1 MRLNGS
7 LLILLLSI
15 TNVLACDESPLC
27 EDVPYGRICTRFSP
41 DLITIADDAL
51 LLVATKN
58 NLYSFNTLPRLE
70 LKQHECIKPSNASI
84 EQCLRDNSQPESE
97 CVNLVRILQ
106 QIPQDALRGKTTLE
120 DKFNDT
126 ILVCGT
132 NAFNPKC
139 TVHKRTNIKEW
150 SYLTGLTTVDD
161 GFSPYSTKLH
171 SIGLLAT
178 NRKFYTGSFF
188 GKFNTKRRVAVA
200 PQPLMGDSTFVTS
213 TLENSPL
220 WLSQQVGTRFISLYE
235 IGEHV
240 YYFAREPAFEVNR
253 GKTITYSRVIR
264 ICKTDEGITDTT
276 QFIRFRTFQKA
287 RMTCPHVVNNNAPKY
302 YYDDVSS
309 TYLHWPEN
317 SQLPV
322 LYATFLSAD
331 NGPEGSAICKFSFD
345 PSKSESLV
353 KGFQDGVYYVLDN
366 NDRLTEETEG
376 PFACPGSPGRNR
388 TDDEAKKYQLIKG
401 DALPIGGG
409 ALFTVD
415 GESYTQIA
423 VDVFTYNRETY
434 EVIYAGTNKGSV
446 KAFIRNTGN
455 SGSPTVLKVY
465 EPATSGNPINQLIL
479 NISNENGVRRL
490 YVTAE
495 NLLVDISLGN
505 CSKYSS
511 CVECLESND
520 PYCAWNSADNNSC
533 INKLLYNYTTK
544 ISEAIKPP
552 SNLTDFCGVLP
563 STVIK
568 TTTFMSSTPTKTTRT
583 YTTYFTTT
591 TTINTCTLNAGIK
604 TILPIPSTTSSSTL
618 VVIPTLSARPSVR
631 GVETSP
637 SKPAIGQLVGS
648 LVGGLLVGFIIG
660 IIVCFIGLA
669 LKRTFM
675 KDNSSAPRTP
685 DHSYNNGNGSVGQYA
700 ITVVLPEGHESE
712 KSGDVPP
719 PPPPPSVSPP
729 LVMVDSEL
737 EDDAISDLPTSGP
750 PSRSNSGRNH
760 WSKPRG
766 RTESTRWLRASESE
780 ASTNGTESPLSPS

>member
-1 MRLNGS
+1 MGLKGS
-7 LLILLLSI
+7 LLIFLLSI
-15 TNVLACDESPLC
+15 ANVLACGESPLC
-27 EDVPYGRICTRFSP
+27 EDVPYGRICTRISP

-70 LKQHECIKPSNASI
+70 LKQHECIKPNNASI
-84 EQCLRDNSQPESE
+84 QQCLIDNSQPESE
-97 CVNLVRILQ
+97 CVNHIRILQ
-106 QIPQDALRGKTTLE
+106 QIPQDALRGKTALE
-120 DKFNDT
+120 DRFNDT

-132 NAFNPKC
+132 NAFYPKC

-150 SYLTGLTTVDD
+150 SYLTDSTTIDD
-161 GFSPYSTKLH
+161 GFSPYSTNLH

-188 GKFNTKRRVAVA
+188 GKFNTKRRIAVA
-200 PQPLMGDSTFVTS
+200 PRPLMGDSNFVTS
-213 TLENSPL
+213 TFDNSPL
-220 WLSQQVGTRFISLYE
+220 WLSQQIGTKFISLYE
-235 IGEHV
+235 IGEYV
-240 YYFAREPAFEVNR
+240 YYFVREPAFEVDE
-253 GKTITYSRVIR
+253 GKTVIYSRVIR
-264 ICKTDEGITDTT
+264 ICKTDEGITEMT
-276 QFIRFRTFQKA
+276 QFLRFRTFQKA
-287 RMTCPHVVNNNAPKY
+287 RMTCPHIDNNIAPKY

-309 TYLHWPEN
+309 TYLHWPDN
-317 SQLPV
+317 SQLPI

-353 KGFQDGVYYVLDN
+353 KGFQDGVYYVADN
-366 NDRLTEETEG
+366 NGGLTEETEE

-388 TDDEAKKYQLIKG
+388 TDDDAKKFQLIKG

-423 VDVFTYNRETY
+423 VDVFSYNSTTY

-446 KAFIRNTGN
+446 KAFIHNTSN
-455 SGSPTVLKVY
+455 SGSQTVLKVY
-465 EPATSGNPINQLIL
+465 EPATNASPINQLIL
-479 NISNENGVRRL
+479 NISNENGIRRL

-495 NLLVDISLGN
+495 NLLVDIILGN

-511 CVECLESND
+511 CVECLESKD
-520 PYCAWNSADNNSC
+520 PYCAWNSGSNNLC
-533 INKLLYNYTTK
+533 INKLVYNYTTK

-552 SNLTDFCGVLP
+552 SDITDFCGVLP
-563 STVIK
+563 STVVK
-568 TTTFMSSTPTKTTRT
+568 TTTSIPSMTTPTKATRT

-591 TTINTCTLNAGIK
+591 ITVDTCTLNAGIK
-604 TILPIPSTTSSSTL
+604 TILPSASRSTR
-618 VVIPTLSARPSVR
+618 VVIPTLSVRPSIG
-631 GVETSP
+631 GVKTSP

-648 LVGGLLVGFIIG
+648 LVGGLLLGFIIG

-675 KDNSSAPRTP
+675 KDNSSSPRTP

-729 LVMVDSEL
+729 LIMVDSEL

-760 WSKPRG
+760 WSIPRG